1 MTPAGALALAAPHPA
16 ALAAARQ
23 AAGRGGNAMDAALA
37 AAAAL
42 TVVYPHQCS
51 LGGDLIA
58 LVHAPDGG
66 VRALLSVGAA
76 AAGTDVEALRA
87 ADSRMPAQ
95 GPRTVTVPGVVAGW
109 AALAEAYGTP
119 GALAAALRDAAA
131 LARSGATVSA
141 GLARAVRDNGERITA
156 DPGLSALLTGPD
168 GRPVTE
174 GDPLPQPRLATV
186 LDELADDPWSFYRGA
201 VAEALAAGLRDLG
214 SPLTAADLAAHRAE
228 FAEPVAVEP
237 SGTVPVNDVP
247 VADRADGRPSGVRA
261 GESDPLGNGT
271 KDTRPISTG
280 PRSADAAGDR
290 PTAGNA
296 SRARPVSADAMSVE
310 AAGVEYTGVGTAGIR
325 WWAAPPPSQGAVL
338 PALLSVAADGPGSS
352 AAESTRLLAARCQ
365 DASAARDLLLGDPRG
380 QRLDLD
386 GLLDPAPLAGALPPR
401 PPFRPSGDTVA
412 VTAVDSFGLAVSL
425 IQSVYQ
431 TFGSGLCDPG
441 TGIVLHNRG
450 SAFSLL
456 PGHPGLLRPGAR
468 PPHTLCPVIGRSPA
482 LLLAAGCQGGRAQPQ
497 ILAQTLPG
505 LADPD
510 ADPAAVLARPRWV
523 TGARDIGFEEQTL
536 LAEPGS
542 VPAATPAVSPG
553 LPVVV
558 APGLTDLAGHVQVAR
573 LTHDGRLDAASD
585 PRADGGTVRLPA
597 GTPAATRAGRTTRTT
612 PEGTPV

>member
-1 MTPAGALALAAPHPA
+1 VSHDGGELALAPPLPA
-16 ALAAARQ
+16 AVTSARRAAA
-23 AAGRGGNAMDAALA
+23 RGGNAMDAALA

-58 LVHAPDGG
+58 LVHAPDGT

-95 GPRTVTVPGVVAGW
+95 GPQTVTVPGVVAGW
-109 AALAEAYGTP
+109 AALAETYGTP
-119 GALAAALRDAAA
+119 GALGTALRDAAA
-131 LARSGATVSA
+131 LAGEGATVSA
-141 GLARAVRDNGERITA
+141 GLARAIRDNEARVKA
-156 DPGLSALLTGPD
+156 DPGLSTLLTGPD

-186 LDELADDPWSFYRGA
+186 LDELAADPWSFYGGA
-201 VAEALAAGLRDLG
+201 VAERLATGLHDLG
-214 SPLTAADLAAHRAE
+214 SPLTAADLEAHRAE
-228 FAEPVAVEP
+228 FTEPVEVEL
-237 SGTVPVNDVP
+237 
-247 VADRADGRPSGVRA
+247 VAD
-261 GESDPLGNGT
+261 
-271 KDTRPISTG
+271 G
-280 PRSADAAGDR
+280 PTSADVVGAEAVRTEPANVKAGD
-290 PTAGNA
+290 TEAVGA
-296 SRARPVSADAMSVE
+296 EAVGADAVDTDPVSV
-310 AAGVEYTGVGTAGIR
+310 R

-338 PALLSVAADGPGSS
+338 PALLAAAAGATGRS
-352 AAESTRLLAARCQ
+352 AVERTRVLAARCQ
-365 DASAARDLLLGDPRG
+365 DAAAARDRLLGDPRG

-412 VTAVDSFGLAVSL
+412 VTAVDSSGLAVSL

-510 ADPAAVLARPRWV
+510 ADPDAVLADPRWV
-523 TGARDIGFEEQTL
+523 IGARDIGFEEQTL

-542 VPAATPAVSPG
+542 VPDSTPTVSPG
-553 LPVVV
+553 LPVVT
-558 APGLTDLAGHVQVAR
+558 APGPSDLAGHVQVVR

-585 PRADGGTVRLPA
+585 PRADGGTVHLAA
-597 GTPAATRAGRTTRTT
+597 GTPAAPRTTRTTGNT

>member
-1 MTPAGALALAAPHPA
+1 MTGALALAAPHPA
-16 ALAAARQ
+16 ALAAARR
-23 AAGRGGNAMDAALA
+23 AAGRGGNAVDAALA

-76 AAGTDVEALRA
+76 AADTDVEALRA
-87 ADSRMPAQ
+87 AGSRMPAQ
-95 GPRTVTVPGVVAGW
+95 GPQTVTVPGAVAGW

-119 GALAAALRDAAA
+119 GALPAALRDAAA

-141 GLARAVRDNGERITA
+141 GLARAVRDNEARITA
-156 DPGLSALLTGPD
+156 DPGLSALLTGPH
-168 GRPVTE
+168 GRPVAE

-186 LDELADDPWSFYRGA
+186 LDELADDPCSFYRGA
-201 VAEALAAGLRDLG
+201 VAETLAAGLRDLG
-214 SPLTAADLAAHRAE
+214 SPLTTADLAAHRAE
-228 FAEPVAVEP
+228 FAEPVVVEP
-237 SGTVPVNDVP
+237 LGAVPVNSDT
-247 VADRADGRPSGVRA
+247 ADAADARPSGLQARGIAPV
-261 GESDPLGNGT
+261 GTDT
-271 KDTRPISTG
+271 KDARPAGTD
-280 PRSADAAGDR
+280 PRSVHAAGNR

-296 SRARPVSADAMSVE
+296 TRAQPVITDAMSVE
-310 AAGVEYTGVGTAGIR
+310 AAGIR
-325 WWAAPPPSQGAVL
+325 WWSAPPPSQGAVL
-338 PALLSVAADGPGSS
+338 PALLSVAADGPGPSE
-352 AAESTRLLAARCQ
+352 AEHARLLAARCQ
-365 DASAARDLLLGDPRG
+365 DASAARDRLLGDPRG
-380 QRLDLD
+380 QRLDLG
-386 GLLDPAPLAGALPPR
+386 GLLDPVPLAGTLPPR

-412 VTAVDSFGLAVSL
+412 VTAVDSSGLAVSL

-456 PGHPGLLRPGAR
+456 SGHPGLLRPGAR

-497 ILAQTLPG
+497 ILAQTLPA

-558 APGLTDLAGHVQVAR
+558 APGPSDLAGHVQVAR

-585 PRADGGTVRLPA
+585 PRADGGTVRLAA
-597 GTPAATRAGRTTRTT
+597 GAPDVPRAARTT

>member
-16 ALAAARQ
+16 ALTAARRAAA
-23 AAGRGGNAMDAALA
+23 RGGNAMDAALA

-58 LVHAPDGG
+58 LVHAPDGT

-95 GPRTVTVPGVVAGW
+95 GPQTVTVPGVVAGW
-109 AALAEAYGTP
+109 AALAETYGTP
-119 GALAAALRDAAA
+119 GALGTALRDAAA
-131 LARSGATVSA
+131 LAREGATVSA
-141 GLARAVRDNGERITA
+141 GLARAVRDNEARVKA
-156 DPGLSALLTGPD
+156 DPGLSTLLTGPD

-186 LDELADDPWSFYRGA
+186 LDELAADPWSFYGGA
-201 VAEALAAGLRDLG
+201 VAERLATGLHDLG
-214 SPLTAADLAAHRAE
+214 SPLTAADLEAHRPEFTEPVEVELVTDGPTSTDVAGAE
-228 FAEPVAVEP
+228 AVRTEPANVKTGNTEAVGAEPV
-237 SGTVPVNDVP
+237 G
-247 VADRADGRPSGVRA
+247 
-261 GESDPLGNGT
+261 
-271 KDTRPISTG
+271 
-280 PRSADAAGDR
+280 ADAVGTD
-290 PTAGNA
+290 
-296 SRARPVSADAMSVE
+296 PVSV
-310 AAGVEYTGVGTAGIR
+310 R
-325 WWAAPPPSQGAVL
+325 WWAAPAPSQGAVL
-338 PALLSVAADGPGSS
+338 PALLAAAAGATGRS
-352 AAESTRLLAARCQ
+352 AVERTRVLAARCQ
-365 DASAARDLLLGDPRG
+365 DAAAARDRLLGDPRG

-412 VTAVDSFGLAVSL
+412 VTAVDSSGLAVSL

-510 ADPAAVLARPRWV
+510 ADPDAVLADPRWV
-523 TGARDIGFEEQTL
+523 IGARDIGFEEQSL

-542 VPAATPAVSPG
+542 VPESTPAVSPG
-553 LPVVV
+553 LPVVT
-558 APGLTDLAGHVQVAR
+558 APGPSDLAGHVQVVR

-585 PRADGGTVRLPA
+585 PRADGGTVHLAA
-597 GTPAATRAGRTTRTT
+597 GTPAAPRTTRTTGNT

>member
-16 ALAAARQ
+16 ALTAARR

-58 LVHAPDGG
+58 LVHAPDGR
-66 VRALLSVGAA
+66 VRAVLSVGAA

-95 GPRTVTVPGVVAGW
+95 GPQTVTVPGVVAGW

-119 GALAAALRDAAA
+119 GALAAALRHAAA
-131 LARSGATVSA
+131 LAEQGATVSA
-141 GLARAVRDNGERITA
+141 GLARAVRDNEARIKA
-156 DPGLSALLTGPD
+156 DPGLSTLLTGPD

-174 GDPLPQPRLATV
+174 GDPLPQPRLAQV
-186 LDELADDPWSFYRGA
+186 LDELAADPWSFYRGA
-201 VAEALAAGLRDLG
+201 VAGTLAIGLRDLG
-214 SPLTAADLAAHRAE
+214 TPLTAADLAAHRPECVDPVEVELAE
-228 FAEPVAVEP
+228 AE
-237 SGTVPVNDVP
+237 
-247 VADRADGRPSGVRA
+247 
-261 GESDPLGNGT
+261 
-271 KDTRPISTG
+271 
-280 PRSADAAGDR
+280 
-290 PTAGNA
+290 
-296 SRARPVSADAMSVE
+296 AM
-310 AAGVEYTGVGTAGIR
+310 AAGVVGVKTASGEPAGAGPAGTGATGNAPMGAADAVDAVPAGFR
-325 WWAAPPPSQGAVL
+325 WWAAPPPSQGALL
-338 PALLSVAADGPGSS
+338 PALLSAAAGVAERPSP
-352 AAESTRLLAARCQ
+352 ERTRLLAARCQ
-365 DASAARDLLLGDPRG
+365 DASAARDRLLGDPRG

-386 GLLDPAPLAGALPPR
+386 GLLDPAPLADASPPR
-401 PPFRPSGDTVA
+401 PPFRPVGDTVA
-412 VTAVDSFGLAVSL
+412 VTAVDSSGLAVSL

-456 PGHPGLLRPGAR
+456 PGHPGMLRAGAR

-497 ILAQTLPG
+497 ILAQTLPA
-505 LADPD
+505 L
-510 ADPAAVLARPRWV
+510 ADPAADPNAVLAAPRWV
-523 TGARDIGFEEQTL
+523 IGARDIGFEEQTL

-542 VPAATPAVSPG
+542 VPEVTPAVSPG

-558 APGLTDLAGHVQVAR
+558 TPGPSDLAGHVQVVR
-573 LTHDGRLDAASD
+573 LTRAGRLDAASD
-585 PRADGGTVRLPA
+585 PRADGGTAHL
-597 GTPAATRAGRTTRTT
+597 AADTSAAPRATRTTRTAGHT

>member
-1 MTPAGALALAAPHPA
+1 VTPAGALALAAPHPE
-16 ALAAARQ
+16 ALAAARR
-23 AAGRGGNAMDAALA
+23 AAGRGGNAVDAALA

-58 LVHAPDGG
+58 LVHAPDGT

-95 GPRTVTVPGVVAGW
+95 GPQTVTVPGAVAGW

-131 LARSGATVSA
+131 LARTGATVSA
-141 GLARAVRDNGERITA
+141 GLARAVRDNEARIKA

-186 LDELADDPWSFYRGA
+186 LDELADDPWSFYRGT

-214 SPLTAADLAAHRAE
+214 SPLTADDLAAHRAE
-228 FAEPVAVEP
+228 FAEPVE
-237 SGTVPVNDVP
+237 
-247 VADRADGRPSGVRA
+247 A
-261 GESDPLGNGT
+261 G
-271 KDTRPISTG
+271 
-280 PRSADAAGDR
+280 
-290 PTAGNA
+290 
-296 SRARPVSADAMSVE
+296 PVSTHAVSVE
-310 AAGVEYTGVGTAGIR
+310 AVSTNAAGTEQANTDAADTKPVGVR

-338 PALLSVAADGPGSS
+338 PALLSVAAGVPGRS
-352 AAESTRLLAARCQ
+352 AAERTRLLAARCQ
-365 DASAARDLLLGDPRG
+365 DASAARDRLLGDPRG

-412 VTAVDSFGLAVSL
+412 VTAVDSSALAVSL

-431 TFGSGLCDPG
+431 TFGSGLCEPG

-450 SAFSLL
+450 SAFSLR

-468 PPHTLCPVIGRSPA
+468 PPHTLCPVIGRSGA

-497 ILAQTLPG
+497 ILAQTLPR

-510 ADPAAVLARPRWV
+510 ADPANVLADPRWV
-523 TGARDIGFEEQTL
+523 IGARDIGFEDQTL

-542 VPAATPAVSPG
+542 VPSATPAVSPG

-558 APGLTDLAGHVQVAR
+558 APGRSDLAGHVQVVR
-573 LTHDGRLDAASD
+573 LAHDGRLDAASD
-585 PRADGGTVRLPA
+585 PRADGGTVHLAPGTPGSA
-597 GTPAATRAGRTTRTT
+597 GTTRTTRTTRTTGST

>member
-16 ALAAARQ
+16 ALAAARR
-23 AAGRGGNAMDAALA
+23 AATRGGNAVDAALA

-58 LVHAPDGG
+58 LVHAPDGT

-95 GPRTVTVPGVVAGW
+95 GPGTVTVPGAVAGW

-131 LARSGATVSA
+131 LARAGATVSA
-141 GLARAVRDNGERITA
+141 GLARAVRDNEARIKA
-156 DPGLSALLTGPD
+156 DPGLTALLTGPD
-168 GRPVTE
+168 GRPVAE

-186 LDELADDPWSFYRGA
+186 LDELADDPWSFYRGS
-201 VAEALAAGLRDLG
+201 VAETLAAGLRDLG
-214 SPLTAADLAAHRAE
+214 SPLTTADLAAHRAE
-228 FAEPVAVEP
+228 FAEPVSIAQVGAE
-237 SGTVPVNDVP
+237 
-247 VADRADGRPSGVRA
+247 
-261 GESDPLGNGT
+261 
-271 KDTRPISTG
+271 
-280 PRSADAAGDR
+280 
-290 PTAGNA
+290 
-296 SRARPVSADAMSVE
+296 PVSAEAVDVEPLGAEATDVKTVSVEAMSVE
-310 AAGVEYTGVGTAGIR
+310 AVGAAPEDAEALDAEPMGVR
-325 WWAAPPPSQGAVL
+325 WWAAPPPSQGVVL
-338 PALLSVAADGPGSS
+338 PALLSAAAGAPGRS
-352 AAESTRLLAARCQ
+352 AAERTRLLAARCQ
-365 DASAARDLLLGDPRG
+365 DASAARDRLLGDPRG

-386 GLLDPAPLAGALPPR
+386 GLLDPAPLAGTLPPR

-412 VTAVDSFGLAVSL
+412 VTAVDSSGLAVSL

-510 ADPAAVLARPRWV
+510 ADPAAVLADPRWV
-523 TGARDIGFEEQTL
+523 IGARDIGFEEQTL

-553 LPVVV
+553 LPVVS
-558 APGLTDLAGHVQVAR
+558 APGPSDLAGHVQVAR
-573 LTHDGRLDAASD
+573 LTRDGRLDAASD
-585 PRADGGTVRLPA
+585 PRADGGTVQPETDA
-597 GTPAATRAGRTTRTT
+597 PGTTRTT
-612 PEGTPV
+612 PEGTPA

>member
-1 MTPAGALALAAPHPA
+1 GPH
-16 ALAAARQ
+16 
-23 AAGRGGNAMDAALA
+23 
-37 AAAAL
+37 
-42 TVVYPHQCS
+42 
-51 LGGDLIA
+51 
-58 LVHAPDGG
+58 
-66 VRALLSVGAA
+66 
-76 AAGTDVEALRA
+76 
-87 ADSRMPAQ
+87 
-95 GPRTVTVPGVVAGW
+95 TVTVPGAVAGW

-141 GLARAVRDNGERITA
+141 GLARAIRDNETRIKA

-168 GRPVTE
+168 GRPLVE
-174 GDPLPQPRLATV
+174 GDPLPQPRLAAV
-186 LDELADDPWSFYRGA
+186 LDELADDPWSFYRGT

-214 SPLTAADLAAHRAE
+214 SPLTADDLAAHRAE
-228 FAEPVAVEP
+228 FAEPVEVEP
-237 SGTVPVNDVP
+237 VGT
-247 VADRADGRPSGVRA
+247 
-261 GESDPLGNGT
+261 
-271 KDTRPISTG
+271 
-280 PRSADAAGDR
+280 DA
-290 PTAGNA
+290 
-296 SRARPVSADAMSVE
+296 VSVE
-310 AAGVEYTGVGTAGIR
+310 AGTEPVGVR

-338 PALLSVAADGPGSS
+338 PALLSAAAGARGRST
-352 AAESTRLLAARCQ
+352 AERTRLLAARCQ
-365 DASAARDLLLGDPRG
+365 DASAARDRLLGDPRG

-386 GLLDPAPLAGALPPR
+386 GLRDPAPLAGTFPPR

-412 VTAVDSFGLAVSL
+412 VTAVDSSGLAVSL

-497 ILAQTLPG
+497 ILAQTLPR

-510 ADPAAVLARPRWV
+510 ADPAAVLADPRWV
-523 TGARDIGFEEQTL
+523 IGARDIGFEEQTL

-542 VPAATPAVSPG
+542 VPSATPAVSPG
-553 LPVVV
+553 VPVVT
-558 APGLTDLAGHVQVAR
+558 APGPSDLAGHVQVVR

-585 PRADGGTVRLPA
+585 PRADGGTVHLAP
-597 GTPAATRAGRTTRTT
+597 GTPGTTRTTRTT

>member
-1 MTPAGALALAAPHPA
+1 MSRTGEPALAAPHPA
-16 ALAAARQ
+16 ALAAARR
-23 AAGRGGNAMDAALA
+23 AAGRGGNAVDAALA

-58 LVHAPDGG
+58 LVHAPDGT

-95 GPRTVTVPGVVAGW
+95 GPETVTVPGAVAGW
-109 AALAEAYGTP
+109 AALAETYGTP
-119 GALAAALRDAAA
+119 GALAASLRDAAA

-141 GLARAVRDNGERITA
+141 GLARAVRDNEARIKA

-174 GDPLPQPRLATV
+174 GDPLPQPRLAAV

-201 VAEALAAGLRDLG
+201 IAETLAAGLHDLG

-228 FAEPVAVEP
+228 FAEPVSVEP
-237 SGTVPVNDVP
+237 V
-247 VADRADGRPSGVRA
+247 
-261 GESDPLGNGT
+261 
-271 KDTRPISTG
+271 
-280 PRSADAAGDR
+280 DAAE
-290 PTAGNA
+290 AL
-296 SRARPVSADAMSVE
+296 DAE
-310 AAGVEYTGVGTAGIR
+310 PAGVR

-338 PALLSVAADGPGSS
+338 PALLSAVAGAPGRS
-352 AAESTRLLAARCQ
+352 ATERTRLLAARCQ
-365 DASAARDLLLGDPRG
+365 DASAARDRLLGDPRG

-386 GLLDPAPLAGALPPR
+386 GLLDPAPLAGTLPPR

-412 VTAVDSFGLAVSL
+412 VTAVDSSGLAVSL

-431 TFGSGLCDPG
+431 TFGSGLCDPD

-510 ADPAAVLARPRWV
+510 ADPTAVLADPRWV
-523 TGARDIGFEEQTL
+523 IGARDIGFEDQTL

-542 VPAATPAVSPG
+542 VPAATPAASPG
-553 LPVVV
+553 LPVVT
-558 APGLTDLAGHVQVAR
+558 APGPSDLAGHVQVAR
-573 LTHDGRLDAASD
+573 LTREGRLDAASD
-585 PRADGGTVRLPA
+585 PRADGGTVQPETDA
-597 GTPAATRAGRTTRTT
+597 PGTTRTT
-612 PEGTPV
+612 PEGTPA